1 MGPDWHE
8 GLEVHGI
15 SIRKQ
20 IRVEFQVEIKRV
32 WTRKELIDNDE
43 AKNKLEKSTQDIAP
57 ILVSSVGIQI
67 PNMLD
72 TVGI

>member
-15 SIRKQ
+15 STQKQ

-32 WTRKELIDNDE
+32 WTRQELTDNDE
-43 AKNKLEKSTQDIAP
+43 AKIKLEKSTQDIAP